1 MKLKQLAFAAAVLA
15 APFMAQADMTAMD
28 DSALSGVTG
37 QDGISISGNFAGSV
51 GAVVY
56 TDGDP
61 SGGSLRMEAISF
73 TGFNILDSAPLTVDV
88 VTNVGG
94 TQQLA
99 IGLPAMT
106 GTVSVGAIKVGDT
119 SAKSIG
125 ALAISDINMSGTTI
139 KVWGH

>member
-37 QDGISISGNFAGSV
+37 QAGISISGDFSGKI

-56 TDGDP
+56 TDTDAAT
-61 SGGSLRMEAISF
+61 GGELRMENITFNGFAI
-73 TGFNILDSAPLTVDV
+73 TDADPLTVDV
-88 VTNVGG
+88 NANK
-94 TQQLA
+94 LE
-99 IGLPAMT
+99 IGLPSMT
-106 GTVSVGAIKVGDT
+106 GEVKVGAIKVGG
-119 SAKSIG
+119 AAAQSIG
-125 ALAISDINMSGTTI
+125 SLALTNLDMGGTTI